1 LKEFNSDL
9 ILEGDEMDEAIVSA
23 PSQDDRNFSMLAHL
37 LGIFT
42 GFLGSLIIW
51 LIKKDD
57 SPYVAQEAKEA
68 LNFQITLLIGY
79 LVSGVLVIILIGFL
93 MLFAL
98 HIVNIIFSIIAA
110 VAASKGQPYRYP
122 FALRLVS

>member
-1 LKEFNSDL
+1 MNEVT
-9 ILEGDEMDEAIVSA
+9 ASA
-23 PSQDDRNFSMLAHL
+23 PTQDDRNFAMLAHL

-42 GFLGSLIIW
+42 GFLGPLIIW

-57 SPYVAQEAKEA
+57 SAFAGQEAREA

-79 LVSGVLVIILIGFL
+79 MVAGILIVILIGIPL
-93 MLFAL
+93 LFAL

-110 VAASKGQPYRYP
+110 IASSKGESYRYP
-122 FALRLVS
+122 FAIRLVS

>member
-1 LKEFNSDL
+1 
-9 ILEGDEMDEAIVSA
+9 MDDVIVSA
-23 PSQDDRNFSMLAHL
+23 PNQDERNFAMLAHL

-42 GFLGSLIIW
+42 GFLGALIIW

-68 LNFQITLLIGY
+68 LNFQITLAIGY
-79 LVSGVLVIILIGFL
+79 LIAGLLIVILIGIFL
-93 MLFAL
+93 LPAL
-98 HIVNIIFSIIAA
+98 HLVNIIFSIMAA
-110 VAASKGQPYRYP
+110 IDASKGKPYRYP